1 MLLSKYTRA
10 QLQEHIRKASAR
22 SINVTITQHASV
34 RMRERRITNRM
45 LFDVLRSGVIRREP
59 EPDIR
64 HSGLNC
70 QVERFSAG
78 VNIAVLVNVEM
89 PSEGLIVVTV
99 YELT

>member
-1 MLLSKYTRA
+1 
-10 QLQEHIRKASAR
+10 
-22 SINVTITQHASV
+22 
-34 RMRERRITNRM
+34 M